1 MAQTLL
7 KVSWHFPIHLAGII
21 MHKRII
27 VASLFAAFASLPSVS
42 MAQAAPAASAWSL
55 SGNLTIGS
63 EYIYRGIG
71 QTNRKPT
78 LQGGLDAA
86 HSSGFYVGNWNSNVS
101 WLSDAAGAIS
111 SSLEMDV
118 YGGYKGML
126 GKSVGFDLGALYYY
140 YPGTY
145 PAGFV
150 SPNTTELYGALTFG
164 PITVKYSHSTS
175 NLFGVGNSK
184 NSGYLDVTGNFDL
197 GNGFTASAHVGHQ
210 KVKNSGA
217 NDYTDYRLAVS
228 KDVGGFMLTA
238 AAIGTNANA
247 AVYTNAFGKDLG
259 KTRVVLSVGKT
270 F

>member
-7 KVSWHFPIHLAGII
+7 KESRHFSTHIAGII

-42 MAQAAPAASAWSL
+42 MAQAAPAASPWSL

-63 EYIYRGIG
+63 EYIYRGIA

-78 LQGGLDAA
+78 VQGGFDAA

-101 WLSDAAGAIS
+101 WLSDPGGVSNSI
-111 SSLEMDV
+111 EMDV
-118 YGGYKGML
+118 YGGYKGTL
-126 GKSVGFDLGALYYY
+126 GGSVGYDVGALYYY
-140 YPGTY
+140 YPGSY

-150 SPNTTELYGALTFG
+150 SPNTTELYGALSFG
-164 PITVKYSHSTS
+164 PVTVKYSHSTS
-175 NLFGVGNSK
+175 NLFGFATSK

-197 GNGFTASAHVGHQ
+197 GNGFTATAHVGHQ
-210 KVKNSGA
+210 KIKNNG
-217 NDYTDYRLAVS
+217 NFDYTDYRLALS

-238 AAIGTNANA
+238 AAIGTNADA
-247 AVYTNAFGKDLG
+247 AFYTNAFGKDLG
-259 KTRVVLSVGKT
+259 KSRLVLSVGKT